1 MLGTTGDRA
10 DAAEFGQHALAAAD
24 ALLGPGRL
32 FFQDAEELRVEPG
45 IHGLAGKA
53 LGQGLH
59 AGGATERHHGLAALH
74 RGRQVLDELVVALAL
89 DGDLLDLHRLL
100 GQFARHA
107 HAVAGNADFALAVGA
122 RSCCRSWG
130 RMSTLEARGITMGLP
145 AKTDDREVDELRGRL
160 AALPIARQARVLEGV
175 LTPGLRLRVLADQV
189 RRQVGSL
196 SDEEEAEAERKI
208 DEAVKEVRRSRTRA
222 G

>member
-1 MLGTTGDRA
+1 MPPNSASMHSPQPMHFSVQVACSSRMPMNCVSRGLRA
-10 DAAEFGQHALAAAD
+10 YLDAGRAGDAALGIDLGHLSRDVE
-24 ALLGPGRL
+24 LGPRKHGGGSSGRPCM
-32 FFQDAEELRVEPG
+32 APNR
-45 IHGLAGKA
+45 
-53 LGQGLH
+53 
-59 AGGATERHHGLAALH
+59 R
-74 RGRQVLDELVVALAL
+74 DE
-89 DGDLLDLHRLL
+89 DR
-100 GQFARHA
+100 F
-107 HAVAGNADFALAVGA
+107 GA
-122 RSCCRSWG
+122 RSGCRSRG
-130 RMSTLEARGITMGLP
+130 RMSTLEAKGITMGLP

-208 DEAVKEVRRSRTRA
+208 DEAVKEARRSSTRA